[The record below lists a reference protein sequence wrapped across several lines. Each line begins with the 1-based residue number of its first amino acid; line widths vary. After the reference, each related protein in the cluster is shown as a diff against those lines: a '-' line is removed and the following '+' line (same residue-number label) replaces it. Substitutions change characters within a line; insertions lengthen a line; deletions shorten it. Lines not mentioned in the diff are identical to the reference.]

1 MEFEMVI
8 GLEVHAEL
16 STQSKIYCSCS
27 TRFGAEAN
35 TQICPICTGMPGTL
49 PMLNKKVVEYAVKA
63 GFATNCSIAEYSKQD
78 RKNYFYPDLPK
89 AYQISQY
96 DLPLCENGYI
106 DIEVEGQT
114 KRIGIER
121 IHIEEDAGKLI
132 HVEEDAGKLI
142 HVEEDAGKNIH
153 VEEDARKHMPGGEN
167 AGKLIHVEE
176 DAGKHMPG
184 GENAGKPTHEK
195 GTGSLIDYNRCGVP
209 LIEIVTEPDMRS
221 AQEARAFVESLKV
234 ILQYVGVSDCKMQE
248 GSLRVD
254 VNLSVRPKGDKSFGT
269 RTEMKNLS
277 SFRSMVRA
285 IEAEAARQIEV
296 LNKGGVII
304 GETRRWDEQKG
315 VSYSMRSKEKAHDYR
330 FFPEPDLMPVVVD
343 KKWLE
348 ELKNSLPE
356 LPEAKK
362 KRYITQ
368 FAIPEYDASII
379 TGSKVL
385 ADFFEEAAVM
395 SKNAKAVSNF
405 IMGELLRL
413 LKDKSMETDEI
424 PFPAEYLARLVS
436 LTDRG
441 VISGTIAKKVFEKM
455 FYTNIDPEVI
465 VREEGLEVVSDE
477 KALLEV
483 VTEVIR
489 KNPQMVRDYRGG
501 KDKVFGFLM
510 GQAMKES
517 GGKANPQII
526 KRILKEK
533 LGEAGNS

>member
-49 PMLNKKVVEYAVKA
+49 PVLNKKVVEYAVTA
-63 GFATNCSIAEYSKQD
+63 GIATNCSIAEYSKQD

-106 DIEVEGQT
+106 DIEVEGKT
-114 KRIGIER
+114 KRIGIVR

-132 HVEEDAGKLI
+132 HVGEDEGKL
-142 HVEEDAGKNIH
+142 
-153 VEEDARKHMPGGEN
+153 
-167 AGKLIHVEE
+167 
-176 DAGKHMPG
+176 
-184 GENAGKPTHEK
+184 THEK
-195 GTGSLIDYNRCGVP
+195 DTGSLIDYNRCGVP
-209 LIEIVTEPDMRS
+209 LIEIVTGPDMHS
-221 AQEARAFVESLKV
+221 AQEARSFVEKLKA

-296 LNKGGVII
+296 LNSGGAIVR
-304 GETRRWDEQKG
+304 ETRRWDEQKG
-315 VSYSMRSKEKAHDYR
+315 VSCSMRSKEDAHDYR

-348 ELKNSLPE
+348 DLKNSLPE
-356 LPEAKK
+356 LPEARK

-379 TGSKVL
+379 TGSKAL
-385 ADFFEEAAVM
+385 ADFFEEAAVK

-413 LKDKSMETDEI
+413 IKDKSMETDEI
-424 PFPAEYLARLVS
+424 PFPAEYLAKLVS
-436 LTDRG
+436 LMDRG
-441 VISGTIAKKVFEKM
+441 VVSGTIAKKVFEKM
-455 FYTNIDPEVI
+455 FYTKKDPEVI
-465 VREEGLEVVSDE
+465 IRAEGLEVVSDE

-483 VTEVIR
+483 VMEVIR
-489 KNPQMVRDYRGG
+489 KNSQLVRDYRGG

>member
-1 MEFEMVI
+1 
-8 GLEVHAEL
+8 
-16 STQSKIYCSCS
+16 
-27 TRFGAEAN
+27 
-35 TQICPICTGMPGTL
+35 
-49 PMLNKKVVEYAVKA
+49 
-63 GFATNCSIAEYSKQD
+63 
-78 RKNYFYPDLPK
+78 
-89 AYQISQY
+89 
-96 DLPLCENGYI
+96 
-106 DIEVEGQT
+106 
-114 KRIGIER
+114 
-121 IHIEEDAGKLI
+121 
-132 HVEEDAGKLI
+132 
-142 HVEEDAGKNIH
+142 
-153 VEEDARKHMPGGEN
+153 
-167 AGKLIHVEE
+167 
-176 DAGKHMPG
+176 
-184 GENAGKPTHEK
+184 
-195 GTGSLIDYNRCGVP
+195 
-209 LIEIVTEPDMRS
+209 
-221 AQEARAFVESLKV
+221 
-234 ILQYVGVSDCKMQE
+234 
-248 GSLRVD
+248 
-254 VNLSVRPKGDKSFGT
+254 
-269 RTEMKNLS
+269 
-277 SFRSMVRA
+277 
-285 IEAEAARQIEV
+285 
-296 LNKGGVII
+296 
-304 GETRRWDEQKG
+304 
-315 VSYSMRSKEKAHDYR
+315 MRSKEKAHDYR

>member
-132 HVEEDAGKLI
+132 HVEEDA
-142 HVEEDAGKNIH
+142 VKN
-153 VEEDARKHMPGGEN
+153 
-167 AGKLIHVEE
+167 
-176 DAGKHMPG
+176 MPG